1 MAKTKVLQKIITI
14 IDGKFA
20 DIETLDNSIL
30 METVGVAMAIDKL
43 RESLNRVES
52 HLNDREFEKASH
64 VGYQE
69 VAYNFVYVQRT
80 LAGLQTAVYQKEAL
94 ISNIAQEANTS
105 YEDVAPYVDHKMKS
119 AVKKSVFPAKK
130 DNAE

>member
-30 METVGVAMAIDKL
+30 KETVGVAMAIDKL

-80 LAGLQTAVYQKEAL
+80 LAGLQTAAYQKEAL

-130 DNAE
+130 DNAG

>member
-30 METVGVAMAIDKL
+30 KETVGVAMAIDKL

-52 HLNDREFEKASH
+52 HLNDREF
-64 VGYQE
+64 
-69 VAYNFVYVQRT
+69 
-80 LAGLQTAVYQKEAL
+80 
-94 ISNIAQEANTS
+94 
-105 YEDVAPYVDHKMKS
+105 
-119 AVKKSVFPAKK
+119 
-130 DNAE
+130 

>member
-1 MAKTKVLQKIITI
+1 MVKKIDPKKIITI
-14 IDGKFA
+14 IDGKSA
-20 DIETLDNSIL
+20 DIETIDNIIL

-43 RESLNRVES
+43 RESLDKVES
-52 HLNDREFEKASH
+52 HLDDREFEKASH
-64 VGYQE
+64 AGYQD

-80 LAGLQTAVYQKEAL
+80 LAGLQTAAYQKEAL

>member
-43 RESLNRVES
+43 RESLDKVES
-52 HLNDREFEKASH
+52 HLDDREFEKASH
-64 VGYQE
+64 AGYQD
-69 VAYNFVYVQRT
+69 VAHNFVYVQRT